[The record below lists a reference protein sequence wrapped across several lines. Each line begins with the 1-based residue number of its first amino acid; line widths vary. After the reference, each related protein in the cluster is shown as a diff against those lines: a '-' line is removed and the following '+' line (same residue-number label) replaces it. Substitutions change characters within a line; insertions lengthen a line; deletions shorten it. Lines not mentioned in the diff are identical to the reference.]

1 MESPGEVER
10 IRTLASIRWL
20 PNRHRTRVL
29 PNSRSRVIVGKL
41 RAPTGFTLLEMLF
54 VMLIVG
60 LLTSLMA
67 PRLGGNLDHFEALS
81 QRKELE
87 DQFRQLPR
95 RVRYTGRGLEL
106 PRDLSL
112 KDIGDGNP
120 ALRLPGD
127 WKLAVSPVLLISSNG
142 ACSPSVLEFIS
153 DRDAS
158 VTTRYDVAEISCEI
172 TIRSE

>member
-1 MESPGEVER
+1 M
-10 IRTLASIRWL
+10 IA
-20 PNRHRTRVL
+20 
-29 PNSRSRVIVGKL
+29 GKL
-41 RAPTGFTLLEMLF
+41 HAPAGFTLLEMLF

-67 PRLGGNLDHFEALS
+67 PRLGGNIEHFEALS

-95 RVRYTGRGLEL
+95 RVRYAGKRIEL
-106 PRDLSL
+106 PKDLSL

-120 ALRLPGD
+120 ALKLPDG
-127 WKLAVSPVLLISSNG
+127 WTLGFSPALLISSNG
-142 ACSPSVLEFIS
+142 ACSSSVLELVS
-153 DRDAS
+153 GTDAS

-172 TIRSE
+172 TIRPD